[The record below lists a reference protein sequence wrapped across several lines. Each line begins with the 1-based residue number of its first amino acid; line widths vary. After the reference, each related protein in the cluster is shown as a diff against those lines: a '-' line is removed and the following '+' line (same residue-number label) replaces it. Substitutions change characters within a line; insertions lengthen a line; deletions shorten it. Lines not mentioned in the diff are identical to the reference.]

1 MSAVVVV
8 ARQRLIGVEE
18 EVWREE
24 YMRVDRQ
31 EFYTGIPLI
40 DNQHD
45 TYLDLVDRLFEVCH
59 KPHIDK
65 AKADEA
71 VMEVFAYAIE
81 HFDAEEALMDSISY
95 RGLEA
100 HRTKHDEFRDRIDR
114 VSASRHEGISPEDQL
129 VHLTRW
135 LVEWFCEQT
144 QTYDKSLASYLK
156 KQGHTSPN
164 KMNRQRP

>member
-1 MSAVVVV
+1 
-8 ARQRLIGVEE
+8 
-18 EVWREE
+18 
-24 YMRVDRQ
+24 MRVDRQ
-31 EFYTGIPLI
+31 DLYTGIPLI

-45 TYLDLVDRLFEVCH
+45 AYLDLVERSFELCS

-65 AKADEA
+65 GKVDEA
-71 VMEVFAYAIE
+71 VMEVFAYAVE

-100 HRTKHDEFRDRIDR
+100 HRTKHGEFRDETDR

-144 QTYDKSLASYLK
+144 QTYDKALASYLK
-156 KQGHTSPN
+156 KQGHGQPDRE
-164 KMNRQRP
+164 NRN